1 MANSP
6 PPVAWLEILA
16 GYLIL
21 LFMAGVGLRLLYKMY
36 QNEIDLAQLLCEPKG
51 KNDCAASMSRFQ
63 LLIFTFVI
71 TLSLFLI
78 IVGNKPPAFP
88 PIPSEILMLLGIS
101 ASTYAVGKGIAAS
114 NGGGAAAVAQAH
126 GHADAAQASAAGAKG
141 NADVAQ
147 SAAAMAQSALTAAQK
162 AAADA
167 QKAAADAAA
176 AVPPRPPQV

>member
-1 MANSP
+1 VANLTD
-6 PPVAWLEILA
+6 PVVLLEILA

-36 QNEIDLAQLLCEPKG
+36 QNEIDLAKLLCEPKA
-51 KNDCAASMSRFQ
+51 KDDCAASMSRFQ

-78 IVGNKPPAFP
+78 IVGTKPPAFP
-88 PIPSEILMLLGIS
+88 QIPDQVLMLLGIS

-126 GHADAAQASAAGAKG
+126 GHADAAQT
-141 NADVAQ
+141 
-147 SAAAMAQSALTAAQK
+147 AAATAQSALTAAQK

-167 QKAAADAAA
+167 QQAAKNAAA
-176 AVPPRPPQV
+176 AVPPGPPQG

>member
-1 MANSP
+1 VANSP
-6 PPVAWLEILA
+6 PPVAWLEIFA

-21 LFMAGVGLRLLYKMY
+21 LFMAGVGLRLLIKMY
-36 QNEIDLAQLLCEPKG
+36 RNEIDLAQLLCEPKG

-78 IVGNKPPAFP
+78 IVGSHPPAFP
-88 PIPSEILMLLGIS
+88 PIPDQILMLLGIS

-126 GHADAAQASAAGAKG
+126 DHADAAQT
-141 NADVAQ
+141 
-147 SAAAMAQSALTAAQK
+147 AAATAQSALAGAQK

-167 QKAAADAAA
+167 QQAAQAAA
-176 AVPPRPPQV
+176 AVVPPVPPQG

>member
-1 MANSP
+1 VANSP

-71 TLSLFLI
+71 SLSLFMI
-78 IVGNKPPAFP
+78 IVAAKPPVFP
-88 PIPSEILMLLGIS
+88 AIPTEILTLLGIS
-101 ASTYAVGKGIAAS
+101 ASTYAVSKGIQAS
-114 NGGGAAAVAQAH
+114 NPEATKKKAPPTH
-126 GHADAAQASAAGAKG
+126 
-141 NADVAQ
+141 
-147 SAAAMAQSALTAAQK
+147 TAAPPPAGPPPPPPP
-162 AAADA
+162 AA
-167 QKAAADAAA
+167 
-176 AVPPRPPQV
+176 